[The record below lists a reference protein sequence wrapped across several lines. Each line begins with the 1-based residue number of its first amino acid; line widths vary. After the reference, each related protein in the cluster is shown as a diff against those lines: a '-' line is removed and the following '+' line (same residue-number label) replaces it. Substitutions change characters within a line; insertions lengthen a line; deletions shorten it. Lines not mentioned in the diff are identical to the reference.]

1 MFELKESKEIELL
14 NVNAQIY
21 QHSKFDTQHIHLDSP
36 NDEKVFMV
44 AFRTIPEDSTGVAH
58 ILEHTSLCGS
68 EKYPVR
74 DPFFMMIRRSLN
86 SFMNAFTSS
95 DWTAYPFATQN
106 NKDFQNLLDVYVDSA
121 FFPKLDPLD
130 FSQEGHRLELD
141 SNQNLEIKGVVF
153 NEMKGAMS
161 SPTDQLWH
169 GISKH
174 LFEESTYHHNSGG
187 DPEKIIDLTHEDLIA
202 FHKKH
207 YHPSNATFFTFGNV
221 VIDEIHD
228 HLERNVFDKFTP
240 AAQKLIIQP
249 AKIFTAPMSA
259 QGTYQP
265 LPGDE
270 ENHHVVVSWLLGNSH
285 EPLNLLEKYFMSNI
299 LLDNSSSPLRKALEQ
314 SDLGKSPS
322 PFLGIEP
329 SNKEIVFMAG
339 LEGAKANQAKN
350 IEELILT
357 TLQNLVTNG
366 VPKELISSAL
376 HQLEIGQ
383 REISGGGMPYGLQL
397 MLGCM
402 NACIHYDNPIS
413 MLDLDGNFTKLKEKI
428 SKDDYIESLIE
439 SALLINSH
447 RLTFELKPDSGFNE
461 NIEEYF
467 SSTLKEKEQT
477 LTDIDKNKIIKL
489 ADDLKT
495 RQEAEDDVSLLP
507 KVAIADIPLKR
518 EYAQSNAVVGNR
530 LIYEV
535 GTNGLIYSDF
545 LFPCGNLSNEELLFS
560 SLYTFI
566 ITEVGFK
573 DKSYEEVQAHQSKIS
588 GGINASIKLQT
599 KESSEPGTLFLSL
612 ASKCLEENFSNM
624 EELILNT
631 IKSVRFD
638 EEQRIQDLLNI
649 FVARNDESLNQNG
662 HYLAMNS
669 AASSLNT
676 LATTSFHLSGLQ
688 MIHRSKELISKIQ
701 LDGDASYIINTLKS
715 IHSKV
720 SVQPYKI
727 FTACSK
733 DALKNK
739 SEEFDAS
746 QAKQEQQLID
756 AAKSQIAWITGSQV
770 CYCAQAFM
778 GVPREHPDAAALS
791 VLATVLRNGFL
802 HTAIREKGGAYG
814 AGASNDT
821 HTNTFKLFSY
831 RDPKCKET
839 FEAFEDAISW
849 AKTSINEQH
858 LEEAILGVV
867 SSIDKPLSPV
877 GEAKN
882 DFNFNLEKINIEER
896 LAFRQRIINCSIEDL
911 VRVNEKY
918 LTKESKRSILAGES
932 FKNQAM
938 ELKLEILEV

>member
-21 QHSKFDTQHIHLDSP
+21 QHSKFNTQHIHLDSP

-169 GISKH
+169 GMSKH
-174 LFEESTYHHNSGG
+174 LFEETTYHHNSGG
-187 DPEKIIDLTHEDLIA
+187 DPEKIIDLTHEDLVA
-202 FHKKH
+202 FHQKH

-228 HLERNVFDKFTP
+228 HLERNVFEKFTP
-240 AAQKLIIQP
+240 ASQKLIIQP
-249 AKIFTAPMSA
+249 AKIFTAPVSA

-270 ENHHVVVSWLLGNSH
+270 DNHHVVISWLIGNSH
-285 EPLNLLEKYFMSNI
+285 ESLNLLEKYFMSNI

-339 LEGAKANQAKN
+339 LEGVAADQAKN
-350 IEELILT
+350 VEELILS
-357 TLQNLVTNG
+357 TLQDLVKNG
-366 VPKELISSAL
+366 VPKELVSSAL

-413 MLDLDGNFTKLKEKI
+413 MLDLDENFTKLKAKI
-428 SKDDYIESLIE
+428 SKEGYIEGLIE
-439 SALLINSH
+439 SALLANSH
-447 RLTFELKPDSGFNE
+447 RLTYELKPDSRFND
-461 NIEEYF
+461 NLEEYF
-467 SSTLKEKEQT
+467 SSTLKEKEET
-477 LTDIDKNKIIKL
+477 LTDLDKNKINKL
-489 ADDLKT
+489 ADDLKA
-495 RQEAEDDVSLLP
+495 RQEADDDASLLP
-507 KVAIADIPLKR
+507 KVTIEDIPLKR
-518 EYAQSNAVVGNR
+518 EYSQSNALVGNR
-530 LIYEV
+530 SIYEV
-535 GTNGLIYSDF
+535 GTNGLVYSDF
-545 LFPCGNLSNEELLFS
+545 LFPCSSLTNEELLFS

-566 ITEVGFK
+566 ITEVGIQ
-573 DKSYEEVQAHQSKIS
+573 DKSYEEIQAHQSKIS
-588 GGINASIKLQT
+588 GGISAAIKLQT
-599 KESSEPGTLFLSL
+599 KESSEPGTLFLSI
-612 ASKCLEENFSNM
+612 ASKCLEENFNSM
-624 EELILNT
+624 EELIFNT

-638 EEQRIQDLLNI
+638 EEKRVLDLLNI

-688 MIHRSKELISKIQ
+688 MIHRTKELISKIQ
-701 LDGDASYIINTLKS
+701 LDGDASYIINILQN
-715 IHSKV
+715 IHGKV
-720 SVQPYKI
+720 SSKPHKI

-739 SEEFDAS
+739 LEEFEAS
-746 QAKQEQQLID
+746 QSKQEQQLID
-756 AAKSQIAWITGSQV
+756 ATKSQIAWITGSQV
-770 CYCAQAFM
+770 CYCAQAFA
-778 GVPREHPDAAALS
+778 GVAREHPDSAALS

-814 AGASNDT
+814 AGASNDNA
-821 HTNTFKLFSY
+821 TNTFKLFSY

-839 FEAFEDAISW
+839 FQAFEDAISW

-882 DFNFNLEKINIEER
+882 DFNFNLEDINIDDR

-918 LTKESKRSILAGES
+918 LTKESQRSILAGES
-932 FKNQAM
+932 FKDQAK

>member
-21 QHSKFDTQHIHLDSP
+21 QHSKFNTQHIHLDSP

-169 GISKH
+169 GMSKH
-174 LFEESTYHHNSGG
+174 LFEETTYHHNSGG
-187 DPEKIIDLTHEDLIA
+187 DPEKIIDLTHEDLVA
-202 FHKKH
+202 FHQKH

-228 HLERNVFDKFTP
+228 HLERNVFEKFTP
-240 AAQKLIIQP
+240 ASQKLIIQP
-249 AKIFTAPMSA
+249 AKIFTDPVSA

-270 ENHHVVVSWLLGNSH
+270 DNHHVVISWLIGNSH

-339 LEGAKANQAKN
+339 LEGVAADQAKN
-350 IEELILT
+350 VEELILS
-357 TLQNLVTNG
+357 TLQDLVKNG

-413 MLDLDGNFTKLKEKI
+413 MLDLDENFTKLKEKI
-428 SKDDYIESLIE
+428 SKEGYIEGLIE
-439 SALLINSH
+439 SALLTNSH
-447 RLTFELKPDSGFNE
+447 RLTYELKPDSRFND
-461 NIEEYF
+461 NLEEYF
-467 SSTLKEKEQT
+467 SSTLKEKEET
-477 LTDIDKNKIIKL
+477 LTDLDKNKINKL
-489 ADDLKT
+489 ADDLKA
-495 RQEAEDDVSLLP
+495 RQEADDDASLLP
-507 KVAIADIPLKR
+507 KVTIEDIPLKR
-518 EYAQSNAVVGNR
+518 EYSQSNALVGNR
-530 LIYEV
+530 SIYEV
-535 GTNGLIYSDF
+535 GTNGLVYSDF
-545 LFPCGNLSNEELLFS
+545 LFPCSSLTNEELLFS

-566 ITEVGFK
+566 ITEVGIQ
-573 DKSYEEVQAHQSKIS
+573 DKSYEEIQAHQSKIS
-588 GGINASIKLQT
+588 GGISAAIKLQT
-599 KESSEPGTLFLSL
+599 KESSEPGTLFLSI
-612 ASKCLEENFSNM
+612 ASKCLEENFNAM
-624 EELILNT
+624 EELIFNT

-638 EEQRIQDLLNI
+638 EEKRVLDLLNI

-688 MIHRSKELISKIQ
+688 MIHRTKELISKIQ
-701 LDGDASYIINTLKS
+701 LDGDASYIINILQN
-715 IHSKV
+715 IHGKV
-720 SVQPYKI
+720 SSKPHKI

-739 SEEFDAS
+739 LEEFEAS
-746 QAKQEQQLID
+746 QANQEQQLID
-756 AAKSQIAWITGSQV
+756 ATKSQIAWITGSQV
-770 CYCAQAFM
+770 CYCAQAFA
-778 GVPREHPDAAALS
+778 GVAREHPDSAALS

-814 AGASNDT
+814 AGASNDNA
-821 HTNTFKLFSY
+821 TNTFKLFSY

-839 FEAFEDAISW
+839 FQAFEDAISW

-882 DFNFNLEKINIEER
+882 DFNFNLEDINIDDR

-932 FKNQAM
+932 FKDQAK

>member
-1 MFELKESKEIELL
+1 
-14 NVNAQIY
+14 
-21 QHSKFDTQHIHLDSP
+21 
-36 NDEKVFMV
+36 
-44 AFRTIPEDSTGVAH
+44 
-58 ILEHTSLCGS
+58 
-68 EKYPVR
+68 
-74 DPFFMMIRRSLN
+74 
-86 SFMNAFTSS
+86 
-95 DWTAYPFATQN
+95 
-106 NKDFQNLLDVYVDSA
+106 
-121 FFPKLDPLD
+121 
-130 FSQEGHRLELD
+130 
-141 SNQNLEIKGVVF
+141 
-153 NEMKGAMS
+153 
-161 SPTDQLWH
+161 
-169 GISKH
+169 
-174 LFEESTYHHNSGG
+174 
-187 DPEKIIDLTHEDLIA
+187 
-202 FHKKH
+202 
-207 YHPSNATFFTFGNV
+207 
-221 VIDEIHD
+221 
-228 HLERNVFDKFTP
+228 
-240 AAQKLIIQP
+240 
-249 AKIFTAPMSA
+249 
-259 QGTYQP
+259 YQP

-270 ENHHVVVSWLLGNSH
+270 DNHHVVISWLIGNSH

-339 LEGAKANQAKN
+339 LEGVAADQAKN
-350 IEELILT
+350 VEELILS
-357 TLQNLVTNG
+357 TLQDLVKNG

-413 MLDLDGNFTKLKEKI
+413 MLDLDENFTKLKEKI
-428 SKDDYIESLIE
+428 SKEGYIESLIE
-439 SALLINSH
+439 SALLTNSH
-447 RLTFELKPDSGFNE
+447 RLTYELKPDSSFND
-461 NIEEYF
+461 NLEEYF
-467 SSTLKEKEQT
+467 SSTLKEKEET
-477 LTDIDKNKIIKL
+477 LTDLDKNKIIKL
-489 ADDLKT
+489 ADDLKA
-495 RQEAEDDVSLLP
+495 RQEADDDASLLP
-507 KVAIADIPLKR
+507 KVTIEDIPLKR
-518 EYAQSNAVVGNR
+518 EYSQSNALIGNR
-530 LIYEV
+530 SIYEV
-535 GTNGLIYSDF
+535 GTNGLVYSDF
-545 LFPCGNLSNEELLFS
+545 LFPCSSLTNEELLFS

-566 ITEVGFK
+566 ITEVGIQ
-573 DKSYEEVQAHQSKIS
+573 DKSYEEIQAHQSKIS
-588 GGINASIKLQT
+588 GGISAAIKLQT
-599 KESSEPGTLFLSL
+599 KESSEPGTLFLSI
-612 ASKCLEENFSNM
+612 ASKCLEENFNSM
-624 EELILNT
+624 EELIFNT
-631 IKSVRFD
+631 IESVRFD
-638 EEQRIQDLLNI
+638 EEKRILDLLNI

-688 MIHRSKELISKIQ
+688 MIHRTKELISKIQ
-701 LDGDASYIINTLKS
+701 LDGDASYIVNILKN

-720 SVQPYKI
+720 SNKPHKI

-739 SEEFDAS
+739 LEEFEAS
-746 QAKQEQQLID
+746 QADQEQQLID
-756 AAKSQIAWITGSQV
+756 ATKSQIAWITGSQV
-770 CYCAQAFM
+770 CYCAQAFA
-778 GVPREHPDAAALS
+778 GVAREHPDSAALS

-821 HTNTFKLFSY
+821 ATNTFKLFSY

-839 FEAFEDAISW
+839 FQAFEDAISW

-882 DFNFNLEKINIEER
+882 DFNFNLEDINIDDR

-918 LTKESKRSILAGES
+918 LTKESKKSILAGES
-932 FKNQAM
+932 FKDQAK

>member
-21 QHSKFDTQHIHLDSP
+21 QHSQFETQHIHLDSP

-106 NKDFQNLLDVYVDSA
+106 DKDFQNLLDVYVDSA

-169 GISKH
+169 GMSKH
-174 LFEESTYHHNSGG
+174 LFEETTYHHNSGG
-187 DPEKIIDLTHEDLIA
+187 DPEKIIDLTHEDLVA
-202 FHKKH
+202 FHQKH

-240 AAQKLIIQP
+240 ASQKLVIQP
-249 AKIFTAPMSA
+249 AKIFTAPVSA

-270 ENHHVVVSWLLGNSH
+270 KNHHVVVSWLLGNSH

-339 LEGAKANQAKN
+339 LEGVAANQAEN
-350 IEELILT
+350 IEKLILT
-357 TLQNLVTNG
+357 TLQGLVKNG

-402 NACIHYDNPIS
+402 NACIHYDDPIS

-428 SKDDYIESLIE
+428 AKEGYIESLIE
-439 SALLINSH
+439 SALLANSH
-447 RLTFELKPDSGFNE
+447 RLTYELKPDSSFND
-461 NIEEYF
+461 NLEEYF
-467 SSTLKEKEQT
+467 SSTLKEKEGT
-477 LTDIDKNKIIKL
+477 LTDLDKNKIIKL

-495 RQEAEDDVSLLP
+495 RQEADDDVSLLP
-507 KVAIADIPLKR
+507 KVTIEDIPLKR
-518 EYAQSNAVVGNR
+518 EYSKSSEIVGSR
-530 LIYEV
+530 SIYEV
-535 GTNGLIYSDF
+535 GTNGLVYSDF
-545 LFPCGNLSNEELLFS
+545 LFPCSSLSNEELLFS

-566 ITEVGFK
+566 ITEVGIQ
-573 DKSYEEVQAHQSKIS
+573 DKSYEEIQAHQSKIS
-588 GGINASIKLQT
+588 GGINTAIRLQT
-599 KESSEPGTLFLSL
+599 KEPSELGTLFLSI
-612 ASKCLEENFSNM
+612 ASKCLEENFNDM
-624 EELILNT
+624 EELIFDT

-638 EEQRIQDLLNI
+638 EEKRILDLLNI

-688 MIHRSKELISKIQ
+688 MIHRTKELISKIQ
-701 LDGDASYIINTLKS
+701 LDGGASYIINILQN

-720 SVQPYKI
+720 SNKPHKI

-739 SEEFDAS
+739 LEEFEAS
-746 QAKQEQQLID
+746 QANQEQQLID
-756 AAKSQIAWITGSQV
+756 ATKSQIAWITGSQV
-770 CYCAQAFM
+770 CYCAQAFA
-778 GVPREHPDAAALS
+778 GVAREHPDSAALS

-821 HTNTFKLFSY
+821 ATNTFKLFSY

-839 FEAFEDAISW
+839 FQAFEDAISW

-882 DFNFNLEKINIEER
+882 DFNFNLEDINIDDR

-918 LTKESKRSILAGES
+918 LTKESKKSILAGES
-932 FKNQAM
+932 FKDQAE

>member
-1 MFELKESKEIELL
+1 M
-14 NVNAQIY
+14 
-21 QHSKFDTQHIHLDSP
+21 
-36 NDEKVFMV
+36 
-44 AFRTIPEDSTGVAH
+44 
-58 ILEHTSLCGS
+58 
-68 EKYPVR
+68 
-74 DPFFMMIRRSLN
+74 
-86 SFMNAFTSS
+86 
-95 DWTAYPFATQN
+95 
-106 NKDFQNLLDVYVDSA
+106 
-121 FFPKLDPLD
+121 
-130 FSQEGHRLELD
+130 
-141 SNQNLEIKGVVF
+141 
-153 NEMKGAMS
+153 
-161 SPTDQLWH
+161 
-169 GISKH
+169 SKH
-174 LFEESTYHHNSGG
+174 LFEETTYHHNSGG
-187 DPEKIIDLTHEDLIA
+187 DPEKIIDLTHEDLVA
-202 FHKKH
+202 FHQKH

-240 AAQKLIIQP
+240 ASQKLVIQP
-249 AKIFTAPMSA
+249 AKSFTAPVSA

-270 ENHHVVVSWLLGNSH
+270 KNHHVVVSWLLGNSH

-339 LEGAKANQAKN
+339 LEGVAANQAEN
-350 IEELILT
+350 IEKLILT
-357 TLQNLVTNG
+357 TLQDLVKNG

-402 NACIHYDNPIS
+402 NACIHYDDPIS

-428 SKDDYIESLIE
+428 AKEGYIESLIE
-439 SALLINSH
+439 SALLANSH
-447 RLTFELKPDSGFNE
+447 RLTYELKPDSSFND
-461 NIEEYF
+461 NLEEYF
-467 SSTLKEKEQT
+467 SSTLKEKEET
-477 LTDIDKNKIIKL
+477 LTDLDKNKIMKL

-495 RQEAEDDVSLLP
+495 RQEADDDASLLP
-507 KVAIADIPLKR
+507 KVTIEDIPLKR
-518 EYAQSNAVVGNR
+518 EYSKSSEIVGSR
-530 LIYEV
+530 SIYEV
-535 GTNGLIYSDF
+535 GTNGLVYSDF
-545 LFPCGNLSNEELLFS
+545 LFPCSSLTNEELLFS

-566 ITEVGFK
+566 ITEVGIQ
-573 DKSYEEVQAHQSKIS
+573 DKSYEEIQAHQSKIS
-588 GGINASIKLQT
+588 GGINAAIRLQT
-599 KESSEPGTLFLSL
+599 KEPTELGTLFLSI
-612 ASKCLEENFSNM
+612 ASKCLEENFNGM
-624 EELILNT
+624 EELIFDT

-638 EEQRIQDLLNI
+638 EEKRILDLLNI

-676 LATTSFHLSGLQ
+676 LATTSFHISGLQ
-688 MIHRSKELISKIQ
+688 MIHRAKELISKIQ
-701 LDGDASYIINTLKS
+701 LDGDVSYIINILQN

-720 SVQPYKI
+720 SSKPYKI

-739 SEEFDAS
+739 LGEFETS

-756 AAKSQIAWITGSQV
+756 AAQSQIAWITGSQV
-770 CYCAQAFM
+770 CYCAQAFA
-778 GVPREHPDAAALS
+778 GVSREHPDSAALS

-821 HTNTFKLFSY
+821 ATNTFKLFSY

-839 FEAFEDAISW
+839 FQAFEDAISW

-882 DFNFNLEKINIEER
+882 DFNFNLEDINIDER

-911 VRVNEKY
+911 VRVNKKY

-932 FKNQAM
+932 FKDQAK

>member
-21 QHSKFDTQHIHLDSP
+21 QHSKFNTQHIHLDSP

-169 GISKH
+169 GMSKH
-174 LFEESTYHHNSGG
+174 LFEETTYHHNSGG
-187 DPEKIIDLTHEDLIA
+187 DPEKIIDLTHEDLVA
-202 FHKKH
+202 FHQKH

-240 AAQKLIIQP
+240 ASQKLVIQP
-249 AKIFTAPMSA
+249 AKIFTAPVSA

-270 ENHHVVVSWLLGNSH
+270 DNHHVVISWLIGNSH
-285 EPLNLLEKYFMSNI
+285 DPLNLLEKYFLSNI

-339 LEGAKANQAKN
+339 LEGVAADQAKN

-357 TLQNLVTNG
+357 TLKDLVKNG

-413 MLDLDGNFTKLKEKI
+413 MLDVDENFTKLKEKI
-428 SKDDYIESLIE
+428 SKEGYIESLIE
-439 SALLINSH
+439 STLLSNSH
-447 RLTFELKPDSGFNE
+447 RLTYELKPDSSFND
-461 NIEEYF
+461 NLEEYF
-467 SSTLKEKEQT
+467 SSKLKEKEDT
-477 LTDIDKNKIIKL
+477 LSDLDKNKIIKL
-489 ADDLKT
+489 ADDLKI

-507 KVAIADIPLKR
+507 KVTIEDIPLKR
-518 EYAQSNAVVGNR
+518 EYSESNEVVGNR
-530 LIYEV
+530 SIYEV
-535 GTNGLIYSDF
+535 GTNGLVYSDF
-545 LFPCGNLSNEELLFS
+545 LFPCSSLTNEELLFS

-566 ITEVGFK
+566 ITEVGIQ
-573 DKSYEEVQAHQSKIS
+573 DKSYEEIQAHQSKIS
-588 GGINASIKLQT
+588 GGISAAIKLQT
-599 KESSEPGTLFLSL
+599 KESSEPGTLFLSI
-612 ASKCLEENFSNM
+612 ASKCLEENFNAM
-624 EELILNT
+624 EELIFNT

-638 EEQRIQDLLNI
+638 EEKRILDLLNI

-688 MIHRSKELISKIQ
+688 MIHRTKELISKIQ
-701 LDGDASYIINTLKS
+701 LDGDASYIINILQN

-720 SVQPYKI
+720 SIQPHKI

-739 SEEFDAS
+739 LEEFEAS
-746 QAKQEQQLID
+746 QANQEQQLID
-756 AAKSQIAWITGSQV
+756 ATKSQIAWITGSQV
-770 CYCAQAFM
+770 CYCAQAFA
-778 GVPREHPDAAALS
+778 GVAREHPDSAALS

-821 HTNTFKLFSY
+821 ATNT
-831 RDPKCKET
+831 
-839 FEAFEDAISW
+839 
-849 AKTSINEQH
+849 
-858 LEEAILGVV
+858 
-867 SSIDKPLSPV
+867 
-877 GEAKN
+877 
-882 DFNFNLEKINIEER
+882 
-896 LAFRQRIINCSIEDL
+896 
-911 VRVNEKY
+911 
-918 LTKESKRSILAGES
+918 
-932 FKNQAM
+932 
-938 ELKLEILEV
+938 